1 MLKVRNTKNLLGVTI
16 LGDYEDL
23 SALRDAISNY
33 TNLYMSSQEDP
44 EAAHCYE
51 CVLGL
56 CYDLRHA
63 FQGDRGFE
71 AVSNNAETLALMAE
85 SIYELSPEAKR
96 SAKETRNLFKNGNLY
111 FSADIL
117 YPWAVYYLFLLQ
129 SVTEESFRPSWFEN
143 IDFDYDEFRAECD
156 EALIRYFVQL
166 LWECVRSILPP
177 EVFRVLW
184 DYSRTFN
191 HTEFYISYPDL
202 YLEWLCHYWAA
213 AAKSRETRVSLLPMM
228 CLELTPISF
237 EKEDDLLKTP
247 DDDDPKYSAYVRS
260 VNQNTLKAL
269 HFYDEYYTM
278 SQDLCAVPFLTDFD
292 LRCKL
297 DDHVKM
303 HGRFTREGYDEF
315 LNQTL
320 GEIDWG
326 RIEW

>member
-23 SALRDAISNY
+23 STLRDAISNY
-33 TNLYMSSQEDP
+33 TNLYMSNQEDP

-85 SIYELSPEAKR
+85 SICELSPEAKR
-96 SAKETRNLFKNGNLY
+96 SAKKTRNLFKNGNLY

-117 YPWAVYYLFLLQ
+117 YPWTVYYLFLLQ

-143 IDFDYDEFRAECD
+143 IDFEYDEFRAERD

-166 LWECVRSILPP
+166 LWECVK
-177 EVFRVLW
+177 
-184 DYSRTFN
+184 TFN
-191 HTEFYISYPDL
+191 HTDFYISCPDL

-228 CLELTPISF
+228 CLELTPICL
-237 EKEDDLLKTP
+237 EEEDDLPETS
-247 DDDDPKYSAYVRS
+247 DEDDPQYSAFVQS
-260 VNQNTLKAL
+260 VNHTTLKAI
-269 HFYDEYYTM
+269 HFYDEYSAM
-278 SQDLCAVPFLTDFD
+278 SRDICAVPFLTEFD
-292 LRCKL
+292 LKCEL
-297 DDHVKM
+297 DDHEKV
-303 HGRFTREGYDEF
+303 HGPLTQVTYDDYLE
-315 LNQTL
+315 QSL
-320 GEIDWG
+320 GRIDWD